1 MNDLDPRENQM
12 NATASCQISFRAK
25 IRPGF
30 TLVEL
35 LVVIAIIGVLIGLL
49 LPAVQQ
55 AREAARRCSCANNM
69 SQLGLAAHNHD
80 FAMERLPDGVIN
92 PTGPILA
99 QPIGQHTS
107 HLVQLLPFVDKP
119 NIAKNFNVAKGA
131 YDPAN
136 AAARAI
142 SVGVFTCPTFPSR
155 HKNDLATTGITN
167 YAGCH
172 HDKETQIDDD
182 NDGLLFLNS
191 GIRYA
196 DITDGATNTI
206 LYGEMLP
213 FPSTLGWASGT
224 RASLRNTGSPI
235 AGGDWQQLAK
245 PLTPVDVGGFG
256 SLHPGGAHFVTAD
269 GAVTF
274 LSTAVD
280 TNVYE
285 NLGNRQDGQMIG
297 ESNLR

>member
-1 MNDLDPRENQM
+1 M
-12 NATASCQISFRAK
+12 K
-25 IRPGF
+25 ITNTRRIYLHINPHSGF

-55 AREAARRCSCANNM
+55 AREAARRCSCSNNM
-69 SQLGLAAHNHD
+69 SQLGLAAHNFD
-80 FAMERLPDGVIN
+80 FSMERLPHGTIN
-92 PTGPILA
+92 PTGPILT
-99 QPIGQHTS
+99 QPTGQHTS
-107 HLVQLLPFVDKP
+107 HLVQLLAFVDQP
-119 NIAKNFNVAKGA
+119 NIANNFDIAKGA

-142 SVGVFTCPTFPSR
+142 SLSVFTCPTFPNPHR
-155 HKNDLATTGITN
+155 NDAGTAGITN

-172 HDKETQIDDD
+172 HHKEAQIDKD
-182 NDGLLFLNS
+182 NNGLLFLNS

-196 DITDGATNTI
+196 DISDGSTHTI

-213 FPSTLGWASGT
+213 YPTTLGWASGT

-235 AGGDWQQLAK
+235 ASVVWDVLAV

-256 SLHPGGAHFVTAD
+256 SSHQGGAQFVMAD
-269 GAVTF
+269 GSVTF
-274 LSTAVD
+274 LSTSID
-280 TNVYE
+280 QQVYE
-285 NLGNRQDGQMIG
+285 NMGNRKDGEMLG
-297 ESNLR
+297 EMLIN